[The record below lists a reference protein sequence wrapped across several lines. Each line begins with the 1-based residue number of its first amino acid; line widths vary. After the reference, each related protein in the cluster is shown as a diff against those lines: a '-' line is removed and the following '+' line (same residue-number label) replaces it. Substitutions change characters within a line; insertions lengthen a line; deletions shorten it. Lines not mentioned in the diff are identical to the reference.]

1 MKQRKNKNRKQNF
14 DNYIITTTEYEQ
26 EYPVDV
32 FPIKKQ
38 NNRIQ
43 SVKARTIS
51 EAVKKYSGQVVRLAL
66 LSAHYSQGKV
76 EDGQMKIGISILNY
90 IKFMLT

>member
-26 EYPVDV
+26 EYPIDI

-38 NNRIQ
+38 NDRII
-43 SVKARTIS
+43 VFIATLF
-51 EAVKKYSGQVVRLAL
+51 KK
-66 LSAHYSQGKV
+66 LST
-76 EDGQMKIGISILNY
+76 
-90 IKFMLT
+90 F

>member
-51 EAVKKYSGQVVRLAL
+51 EAVKKYQK
-66 LSAHYSQGKV
+66 SQSRSW
-76 EDGQMKIGISILNY
+76 ISQFNFEINTRFVGSY
-90 IKFMLT
+90 MM